1 MIYRIFLLISV
12 ITCLISCNNVPNKS
26 IFKPLSSDDLSPI
39 IKNEPRFAEFYEELQ
54 DEIKSFNEIERA
66 KFNDITYRSLYKVIQ
81 FMNDTT
87 KIAPLARQ
95 WSTEWEEE
103 FGGYESKIDSV
114 VNYWTDYKIANSLDR
129 FVKVEFAVIDK
140 EYYSYSRD
148 VKDVN
153 LGFRLTPIQG
163 TIEQI
168 KFNYRYSAKID
179 DFYGDKHRC
188 ISTTPFNTPVIR
200 YWGVEYSDEKRLKN
214 VSTTEFIR
222 DFNINIEITDVRIGG
237 VNYSTDDLDIPSS
250 IERLLNTD
258 QGKYP
263 NLYNL
268 YRENIIADILCS
280 SYKSRYLYISEKLS
294 ELMREKFPR
303 DYAFI
308 EYTESADKD

>member
-1 MIYRIFLLISV
+1 MIYRIFILISV

-26 IFKPLSSDDLSPI
+26 IFKPLSSDELSSI
-39 IKNEPRFAEFYEELQ
+39 IKKEPRFAEFYETLQ

-87 KIAPLARQ
+87 NICPLERQ
-95 WSTEWEEE
+95 WSTEWEEQ

-140 EYYSYSRD
+140 KYYSYSRD

-153 LGFRLTPIQG
+153 LGFRLTPVQG

-168 KFNYRYSAKID
+168 KFNYQYSAKID

-200 YWGVEYSDEKRLKN
+200 YWGVEYSDEKRLKTFQQR
-214 VSTTEFIR
+214 SLFGTLIL
-222 DFNINIEITDVRIGG
+222 I
-237 VNYSTDDLDIPSS
+237 L
-250 IERLLNTD
+250 RLRML
-258 QGKYP
+258 
-263 NLYNL
+263 
-268 YRENIIADILCS
+268 E
-280 SYKSRYLYISEKLS
+280 
-294 ELMREKFPR
+294 
-303 DYAFI
+303 
-308 EYTESADKD
+308 